1 MPTQYDDNDDT
12 EDDEEEVTIAKKVKK
27 TVKKRK
33 IIDVIYLNDL
43 PTELVVK
50 TLRQKVQEKYRL
62 NT

>member
-1 MPTQYDDNDDT
+1 MPTQYDDNDD
-12 EDDEEEVTIAKKVKK
+12 DDEEEVTIAKKTKK
-27 TVKKRK
+27 PVKKRK

-62 NT
+62 NQNP